1 MIDSRAEQT
10 TMELES
16 GTETG
21 VDCLRS
27 TRLEGAGTRLQFG
40 EKQEVDV

>member
-1 MIDSRAEQT
+1 MIDSRAGHI
-10 TMELES
+10 MELES

-21 VDCLRS
+21 VDCLGS
-27 TRLEGAGTRLQFG
+27 TRLEGAGTRPQFR